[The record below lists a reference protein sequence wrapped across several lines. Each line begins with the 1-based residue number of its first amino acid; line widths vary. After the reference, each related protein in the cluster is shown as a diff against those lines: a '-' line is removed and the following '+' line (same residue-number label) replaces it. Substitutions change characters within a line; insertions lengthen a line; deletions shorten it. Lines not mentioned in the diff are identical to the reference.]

1 MGETVRAF
9 RFVLWVLA
17 GVLGVPVGLSMIWF
31 IHGSLEMF
39 PTDEQQTAARI
50 AASVSFLFFAT
61 IETAVL
67 TILFRTRR

>member
-1 MGETVRAF
+1 M
-9 RFVLWVLA
+9 LWTLA
-17 GVLGVPVGLSMIWF
+17 ALLLVPLGLSLLAL

-39 PTDEQQTAARI
+39 PTPEQQAKARI
-50 AASVSFLFFAT
+50 AASVSILFFAA